1 MKCNMKVKDNNT
13 SPSCLRERT
22 GSKHYM
28 IVNTELRRKMLSLG
42 AKLNMEIYFYR
53 FYWPSSFLIATFN

>member
-42 AKLNMEIYFYR
+42 AKLNMAIYF
-53 FYWPSSFLIATFN
+53 